1 MVLDQQ
7 NRGQLKEAQSRTV
20 DDELARE
27 DLAAVEAQR
36 ACVATVE
43 ALHKELLASGTREE
57 ALKRD
62 NKRLVHDLGVIT
74 AAYDELQHKM
84 RRVSDAA
91 STSASIWRRRAEEA
105 ERKSDKAEEER
116 RRLIEKVRSLQ
127 DSLTML
133 RKREDTRA
141 SEETRVGNTESLRGK
156 LRSLEEENAALRGKV
171 DLLEEKNRRE
181 STSTRTLRSS
191 RKRAEVKLQE
201 VQAENRSLRE
211 SLLLAECTTDLTGD
225 HRQKEGSTMKREEA
239 ELSVSLPAFDW
250 SKLS

>member
-1 MVLDQQ
+1 
-7 NRGQLKEAQSRTV
+7 
-20 DDELARE
+20 
-27 DLAAVEAQR
+27 
-36 ACVATVE
+36 
-43 ALHKELLASGTREE
+43 
-57 ALKRD
+57 
-62 NKRLVHDLGVIT
+62 
-74 AAYDELQHKM
+74 
-84 RRVSDAA
+84 
-91 STSASIWRRRAEEA
+91 
-105 ERKSDKAEEER
+105 
-116 RRLIEKVRSLQ
+116 VRSLQ

-225 HRQKEGSTMKREEA
+225 HRG
-239 ELSVSLPAFDW
+239 
-250 SKLS
+250 

>member
-1 MVLDQQ
+1 
-7 NRGQLKEAQSRTV
+7 
-20 DDELARE
+20 
-27 DLAAVEAQR
+27 
-36 ACVATVE
+36 
-43 ALHKELLASGTREE
+43 GTREE
-57 ALKRD
+57 ALKCD

-105 ERKSDKAEEER
+105 ERKSDKAEAER

-133 RKREDTRA
+133 RRREDTRA
-141 SEETRVGNTESLRGK
+141 SEETRVGNTDSLRAK
-156 LRSLEEENAALRGKV
+156 
-171 DLLEEKNRRE
+171 
-181 STSTRTLRSS
+181 
-191 RKRAEVKLQE
+191 E

-225 HRQKEGSTMKREEA
+225 HG
-239 ELSVSLPAFDW
+239 
-250 SKLS
+250 